1 MSKDEASA
9 IGSALPPIEGGYGT
23 IPVLGSPDIVISSA
37 ADIAQL
43 TPANTVIAVGG
54 CATFTTDHDV
64 NLLSQRHAAWAVAN
78 GISMFTRGESK
89 NPDRAVQ
96 DVGLKMHAASGNVSV
111 QAQQGSFTLTALKAV
126 DIQSTSASVEISAPE
141 KILLNG
147 GGGFIEI
154 NGGNITIGTSGKAS
168 FKASMKVLTGGAS
181 ASASGPSLTKAGALC
196 KMSASK
202 ASGAGDATVPIR

>member
-1 MSKDEASA
+1 MSTSDSSNNSA
-9 IGSALPPIEGGYGT
+9 PPPIDGGFGT
-23 IPVLGSPDIVISSA
+23 IPVLGTPDIVLSSA

-43 TPANTVIAVGG
+43 TPANTVMAVGG
-54 CATFTTDHDV
+54 CTTITTDQDV
-64 NLLSQRHAAWAVAN
+64 NLLSQRHSAWAVAN
-78 GISMFTRGESK
+78 GISFFTRGESK
-89 NPDRAVQ
+89 NPERAVQ

-111 QAQQGSFTLTALKAV
+111 QAQQDSFTLTALKAI
-126 DIQSTSASVEISAPE
+126 DIQSTSASVEISAPQ

-154 NGGNITIGTSGKAS
+154 NGGNITIGTSGPAS
-168 FKASMKVLTGGAS
+168 FKASMKILTGGAS
-181 ASASGPSLTKAGALC
+181 ASASGPSLAKAGALC

>member
-1 MSKDEASA
+1 MSTSDSSPT
-9 IGSALPPIEGGYGT
+9 IPLPSIDGGYGT
-23 IPVLGSPDIVISSA
+23 IPVLGKPDIVVSSA

-43 TPANTVIAVGG
+43 TPANTVMAVGE
-54 CATFTTDHDV
+54 CTTITTGQDV
-64 NLLSQRHAAWAVAN
+64 NLLSQRHSAWAVAN
-78 GISMFTRGESK
+78 GISLFTRGESK
-89 NPDRAVQ
+89 VPERAVQ

-111 QAQQGSFTLTALKAV
+111 QAQQGSFTLTALKAIDV
-126 DIQSTSASVEISAPE
+126 QSTSANVEISAPQ

-154 NGGNITIGTSGKAS
+154 NGGDITIGTSGTAS

-202 ASGAGDATVPIR
+202 AGSAGDATVPIR

>member
-1 MSKDEASA
+1 MSTSDSSNNSA
-9 IGSALPPIEGGYGT
+9 PPPIDGGFGT
-23 IPVLGSPDIVISSA
+23 IPVLGTPDIVLSSA

-43 TPANTVIAVGG
+43 TPANTVMAVGG
-54 CATFTTDHDV
+54 CATITTDQDV
-64 NLLSQRHAAWAVAN
+64 NLLSQRHSAWAVAN
-78 GISMFTRGESK
+78 GIAFFTRGESK
-89 NPDRAVQ
+89 NSERAVQ

-111 QAQQGSFTLTALKAV
+111 QAQQDRFTLTALKAI
-126 DIQSTSASVEISAPE
+126 DIQSTSASVEISAPQ

-154 NGGNITIGTSGKAS
+154 NGGNITIGTSGPAC
-168 FKASMKVLTGGAS
+168 FKASMKILTGGAS
-181 ASASGPSLTKAGALC
+181 ASASGPRLAKAGALC